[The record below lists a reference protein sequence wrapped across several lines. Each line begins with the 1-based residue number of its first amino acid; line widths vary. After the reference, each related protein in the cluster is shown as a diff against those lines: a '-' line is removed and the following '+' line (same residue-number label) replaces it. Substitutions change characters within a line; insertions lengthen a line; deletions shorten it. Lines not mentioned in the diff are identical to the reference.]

1 MLRKRYLALA
11 LGVIALLLVG
21 VFLNDVTLAKKPPRP
36 TSQVL
41 TITGYPDWT
50 LLEDDLWLDLVAIS
64 DVEIPK
70 GASVVAMGVAS
81 FYCPNG
87 DLAAP
92 LALRFRA
99 DSMYSEVRAQGWGW
113 FNIRETIEI
122 HHTWTNLDAG
132 TRTFAFQYHVVQSRT
147 MYVKLVRLTLMIFQ

>member
-1 MLRKRYLALA
+1 LRKRYLIIA
-11 LGVIALLLVG
+11 LGAVALLLVG
-21 VFLNDVTLAKKPPRP
+21 MFLNDVILAKKEPKPG
-36 TSQVL
+36 SQII
-41 TITGYPDWT
+41 TITGYSDWT
-50 LLEDDLWLDLVAIS
+50 QLDDDVWLDLAVIS

-70 GASVVAMGVAS
+70 GANVVAMGVAN

-99 DSMYSEVRAQGWGW
+99 DNMYGEARHQGWGW
-113 FNIRETIEI
+113 FNVRETIEI

-132 TRTFAFQYHVVQSRT
+132 TRTFALQYHVVQSRT